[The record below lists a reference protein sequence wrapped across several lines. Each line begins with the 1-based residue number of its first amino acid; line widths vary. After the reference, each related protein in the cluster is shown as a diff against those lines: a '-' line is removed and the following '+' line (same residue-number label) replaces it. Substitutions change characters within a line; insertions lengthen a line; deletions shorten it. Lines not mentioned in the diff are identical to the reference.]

1 MRGENRTEID
11 PDSYRDEIEI
21 KIEIEGEVEIEIE
34 IEKIMKIREAV
45 KEDLPQVLEL
55 IKELAIFE
63 KEPQAVEVTVAD
75 LEREGFGEN
84 PLFYCFVAT
93 SDALNDHF
101 ADNIVGA
108 AIIYFR
114 FSTWK
119 GRTLHLEDLIVK
131 ESERGKGIGEALY
144 KKVMQFAFDRG
155 LKRVAWDVLDWNS
168 GAIRFYER
176 SGATIV
182 KDWRVV
188 HMDEKSLKN
197 YINS

>member
-1 MRGENRTEID
+1 
-11 PDSYRDEIEI
+11 
-21 KIEIEGEVEIEIE
+21 
-34 IEKIMKIREAV
+34 MKVREAI
-45 KEDLPQVLEL
+45 KNDMPQVLEL

-63 KEPQAVEVTVAD
+63 KEPDAVEVTVED

-84 PLFYCFVAT
+84 PLFTCFVAELDDET
-93 SDALNDHF
+93 
-101 ADNIVGA
+101 VGA
-108 AIIYFR
+108 ALVYFR

-131 ESERGKGIGEALY
+131 EAKRGNGIGEALY

-155 LKRVAWDVLDWNS
+155 LKRVAWDVLDWNK

-176 SGATIV
+176 SGANIV

-188 HMDEKSLKN
+188 HMDEKGLKN

>member
-1 MRGENRTEID
+1 
-11 PDSYRDEIEI
+11 
-21 KIEIEGEVEIEIE
+21 
-34 IEKIMKIREAV
+34 MKVREAL
-45 KEDLPQVLEL
+45 KKDMPQVLEL

-63 KEPQAVEVTVAD
+63 KEPDAVEVTVQD
-75 LEREGFGEN
+75 LEREGFGDN
-84 PLFYCFVAT
+84 PLFTCFVAEL
-93 SDALNDHF
+93 DDE
-101 ADNIVGA
+101 IVGA
-108 AIIYFR
+108 ALVYFR

-131 ESERGKGIGEALY
+131 EAKRGKGIGEALY

-155 LKRVAWDVLDWNS
+155 LKRVAWDVLDWNT

-176 SGATIV
+176 SGANVLST
-182 KDWRVV
+182 WRVV